1 MNDVSAATRDHR
13 PLLAQGTSADL
24 LADGAGR
31 ALKLYHAENGAAALQ
46 TEASALARA
55 AEAGLPVPTVFGRL
69 DIGDRPGL
77 LIEWRSEPT
86 VLRQMLRRP
95 AIAPRALDAMA
106 QLHRRVN
113 GLDGH
118 GLPDQKAAVGAVLAR
133 SPLGEELHR
142 AVTARLDALPPG
154 TALCHGD
161 IHLGNVLLTDDG
173 PCILDWEKACCG
185 APAGDLARTLVLI
198 RHGTFDG
205 PLPRPLVGAIRR
217 WLARRYRRA
226 YAVAG
231 ARLDAAELDGWITV
245 MTAAKLAFVPERQ
258 AARMR
263 REIARR
269 LRG

>member
-1 MNDVSAATRDHR
+1 MNDPSAEPQDHR

-24 LADGAGR
+24 LADGPGR
-31 ALKLYHAENGAAALQ
+31 ALKLYHAETGAAALQ

-55 AEAGLPVPTVFGRL
+55 AEAGLPVPAVFGRL
-69 DIGDRPGL
+69 EVGDRRGL
-77 LIEWRSEPT
+77 LIEWRSDPT
-86 VLRQMLRRP
+86 VLRRMLHRP
-95 AIAPRALDAMA
+95 WIAPRALDAMA

-113 GLDGH
+113 ALDGR
-118 GLPDQKAAVGAVLAR
+118 GLPDQKAAVRAVLAR
-133 SPLGEELHR
+133 SPLGAELHR
-142 AVTARLDALPPG
+142 AVTARLDALPGG

-161 IHLGNVLLTDDG
+161 IHLGNVLLADNG

-226 YAVAG
+226 YMATG
-231 ARLDAAELDGWITV
+231 PRLDATDLAGWIAV

-258 AARMR
+258 AAPMR
-263 REIARR
+263 RDVARR